1 MEGSVSLE
9 DMFENEFSWLF
20 LVGNR
25 PNEITV
31 VIIAVKILDNTV

>member
-1 MEGSVSLE
+1 MEGSALLE
-9 DMFENEFSWLF
+9 AMFENEFSWLF

-31 VIIAVKILDNTV
+31 PDIELLNKFV

>member
-31 VIIAVKILDNTV
+31 SDIELLNKFV